1 MESPAI
7 RPALAAAERLR
18 DILAS
23 PFRVMQDVAER
34 VADKLVPDPLSD
46 DKTKLSPAVA
56 LYAAQPELSAAPSPS
71 PAPAPAPLSVSKNSN
86 KSAGKKRASITKPAA
101 KPAKKT
107 SPIKKVKLEPTRDMP
122 FRQKRSSIKAGF
134 YNESNLQALA
144 WRGSGSEADPIRFND

>member
-7 RPALAAAERLR
+7 RPALAAAERLK

-56 LYAAQPELSAAPSPS
+56 LYAAQPELSAAPSRI
-71 PAPAPAPLSVSKNSN
+71 LQRV
-86 KSAGKKRASITKPAA
+86 
-101 KPAKKT
+101 
-107 SPIKKVKLEPTRDMP
+107 L
-122 FRQKRSSIKAGF
+122 
-134 YNESNLQALA
+134 LQALA
-144 WRGSGSEADPIRFND
+144 GVVPAAKRIRSGQRLSGG